1 MNEWIGKTEHDVV
14 LKMGS
19 PNSTVSD
26 GASGKIIRYEKSS
39 SNSTTTY
46 GKYPF
51 YNPATTYN
59 IYANTTTITQT
70 WYAEFFIDS
79 TKKFTIGEL
88 TTPILKWKTSL
99 LEIMH
104 MEMALIIDKHHR

>member
-79 TKKFTIGEL
+79 TKKVYNWRTNY
-88 TTPILKWKTSL
+88 PDLKVKNKPSRNN
-99 LEIMH
+99 
-104 MEMALIIDKHHR
+104 AYGNGPDNR